1 MSSSVSSYY
10 KKQLLKSYQLQTVFF
25 CKQSVSVFLNNVCYE
40 VVMVRGVVR
49 WHVSVPSA
57 AVAWAVEGSPPSPP
71 IGSPAWPMPPS
82 YWSSH
87 RLTLPL
93 FRGNLA
99 SQDSRGIR
107 RGSELNQDC
116 FCQLSSHSKLGS
128 SLAGQ
133 HLWMSGNCLE
143 AGTRL
148 AQVFVS
154 FPPIFRADRPA
165 SSSALNRSRIFRVM
179 RTDTSARGDLYF
191 LYQNK

>member
-1 MSSSVSSYY
+1 MSC
-10 KKQLLKSYQLQTVFF
+10 KLFF
-25 CKQSVSVFLNNVCYE
+25 CKVLVSLFLDNVYYE

-107 RGSELNQDC
+107 RGSELN
-116 FCQLSSHSKLGS
+116 
-128 SLAGQ
+128 
-133 HLWMSGNCLE
+133 
-143 AGTRL
+143 
-148 AQVFVS
+148 
-154 FPPIFRADRPA
+154 
-165 SSSALNRSRIFRVM
+165 
-179 RTDTSARGDLYF
+179 
-191 LYQNK
+191 

>member
-1 MSSSVSSYY
+1 MGDKKTIKINQTLAWWNDFVWKKMNMIWIMKVKIACFSSISVSKNSMHERC
-10 KKQLLKSYQLQTVFF
+10 QAQFLLITKNTCWRVISCKLFF
-25 CKQSVSVFLNNVCYE
+25 CKHLVSLFLNNVYYE

-71 IGSPAWPMPPS
+71 IGSPAWPMLPS

-107 RGSELNQDC
+107 RGSELN
-116 FCQLSSHSKLGS
+116 
-128 SLAGQ
+128 
-133 HLWMSGNCLE
+133 
-143 AGTRL
+143 
-148 AQVFVS
+148 
-154 FPPIFRADRPA
+154 
-165 SSSALNRSRIFRVM
+165 
-179 RTDTSARGDLYF
+179 
-191 LYQNK
+191 